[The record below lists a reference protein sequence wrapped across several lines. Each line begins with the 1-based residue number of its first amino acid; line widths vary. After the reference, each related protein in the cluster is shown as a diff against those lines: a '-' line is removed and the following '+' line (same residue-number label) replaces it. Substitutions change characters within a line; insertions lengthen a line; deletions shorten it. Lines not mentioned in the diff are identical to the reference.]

1 MINTGGLK
9 VVAGEV
15 QAVLARHPAVRDVV
29 VVGRPDPEWGEA
41 VTAVVVPAGPLTL
54 DELRRWVQADLQ
66 PYAAPRVLDLR
77 EAIPL
82 LPSGKPDRGKLRR
95 PSEGS

>member
-29 VVGRPDPEWGEA
+29 VVGRPDPE
-41 VTAVVVPAGPLTL
+41 
-54 DELRRWVQADLQ
+54 
-66 PYAAPRVLDLR
+66 
-77 EAIPL
+77 
-82 LPSGKPDRGKLRR
+82 
-95 PSEGS
+95 